1 MGRRAK
7 YKARRLLLPEIREQC
22 YCFSTRAKSPH
33 ALVEAMPCSIHAH
46 THNLF
51 HMDPL
56 SSSACRDLPRS
67 SLALAQRKCCGT
79 AFDET
84 WREDVDYDARDLH
97 EDLLSKR
104 VVARSFQ
111 SLDVKAQEKS
121 TGLPEL
127 HSRGSLPG
135 LQAGDSPGLCEAGFE
150 GSRDVHRASRAP
162 FQGPLPGLKAGQSQG
177 LWEAGV
183 QGPRDFH
190 SAPRALQ
197 NPRRTK
203 PMARTY

>member
-1 MGRRAK
+1 MWAGGLSTKLGGCSSLKSVNSATVSVLGPNRR
-7 YKARRLLLPEIREQC
+7 
-22 YCFSTRAKSPH
+22 
-33 ALVEAMPCSIHAH
+33 MPLSRPCLAAYTH

-150 GSRDVHRASRAP
+150 GSREAHRASRAP
-162 FQGPLPGLKAGQSQG
+162 FQVLFSWPL
-177 LWEAGV
+177 
-183 QGPRDFH
+183 
-190 SAPRALQ
+190 
-197 NPRRTK
+197 
-203 PMARTY
+203 